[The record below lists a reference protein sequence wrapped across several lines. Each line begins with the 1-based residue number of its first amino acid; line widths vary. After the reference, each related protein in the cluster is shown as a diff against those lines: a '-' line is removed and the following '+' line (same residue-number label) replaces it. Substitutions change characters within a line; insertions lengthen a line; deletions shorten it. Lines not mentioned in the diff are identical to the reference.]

1 VQGCVSYY
9 LRLVDAYLQAGLEA
23 LGDSTRN
30 AIFQQLTE
38 GPMAVSELA
47 AMFPVS
53 RPAVSQHLKVLKEA
67 GLVRD
72 RKDGTRRVYQV
83 DPEGVARLRAHF
95 DSVWERAMK
104 GFEKAAIEAS
114 GIEGSGNKASGKE
127 RGDERDDG

>member
-1 VQGCVSYY
+1 
-9 LRLVDAYLQAGLEA
+9 
-23 LGDSTRN
+23 
-30 AIFQQLTE
+30 
-38 GPMAVSELA
+38 MAVSDLA

-72 RKDGTRRVYQV
+72 RKNGTRRVYQV

-95 DSVWERAMK
+95 DSVWERAVR
-104 GFEKAAIEAS
+104 GFQRAAMEAS
-114 GIEGSGNKASGKE
+114 GKEASGNEAAGNEAAGNEAPRKE

>member
-1 VQGCVSYY
+1 
-9 LRLVDAYLQAGLEA
+9 
-23 LGDSTRN
+23 
-30 AIFQQLTE
+30 
-38 GPMAVSELA
+38 MAVSELA

-72 RKDGTRRVYQV
+72 RKNGTRRVYQV

-104 GFEKAAIEAS
+104 GFQRAAIQASGNEAS
-114 GIEGSGNKASGKE
+114 GNKAAGNDASGKE